1 MLIKESLESGC
12 RGLLGVSRSGFYKWL
27 WRDGEPVERDIEV
40 RNAIQNVAVEFPAY
54 GYRRITA
61 ELRRRGYTVTV
72 NHKRVLRLM
81 REDNLRGLI
90 HHSDHG
96 V

>member
-1 MLIKESLESGC
+1 MKRRKYTRDFKIGVIREIESGKPPAQ
-12 RGLLGVSRSGFYKWL
+12 VSREN
-27 WRDGEPVERDIEV
+27 RV

-72 NHKRVLRLM
+72 NHKRVLRLL
-81 REDNLRGLI
+81 REENLLCVRTPLCQKDI
-90 HHSDHG
+90 
-96 V
+96 